1 MALNALL
8 WGKKM
13 SWYTKIRF
21 SLVDPVSAQ
30 YKLPENLLAAIIMKE
45 SSWNDNVVR
54 YEPHYAWV
62 CDVKGFA
69 KRLNASEATEQMLQM
84 TSWGLCQVMGS
95 VAREYNFQGWL
106 TDLLKPEVNVK
117 IGAQHLKA
125 YLARYP
131 AGITDAISAYNQG
144 SPRKDPKGK
153 YLNQDYVDTV
163 LSYQADIAK
172 TKKALG
178 A

>member
-1 MALNALL
+1 
-8 WGKKM
+8 M
-13 SWYTKIRF
+13 SWFAKIKF
-21 SLVDPVSAQ
+21 GLVDPVSSQ

-54 YEPHYAWV
+54 YEPNYAWV

-69 KRLNASEATEQMLQM
+69 RRVNASDQTEQALQM
-84 TSWGLCQVMGS
+84 MSWGLCQIMGS
-95 VAREYNFQGWL
+95 VAREYNYQGWL
-106 TDLLKPEVNVK
+106 TDLLKPELNVRY
-117 IGAQHLKA
+117 GAQHLKA

-144 SPRKDPKGK
+144 TPRKDPKGK

-163 LSYQADIAK
+163 LNYKADIDK
-172 TKKALG
+172 MKKALIS
-178 A
+178 